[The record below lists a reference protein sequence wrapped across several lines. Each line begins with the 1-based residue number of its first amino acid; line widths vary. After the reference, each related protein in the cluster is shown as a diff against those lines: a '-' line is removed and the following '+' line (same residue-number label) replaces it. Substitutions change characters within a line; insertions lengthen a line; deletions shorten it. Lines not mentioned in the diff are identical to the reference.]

1 MKKLILLVLLTINF
15 PCIFS
20 QAVSNNSAQEVVP
33 ADTSS
38 AQIGSDSINIS
49 QMVAAQINSAREKEQ
64 NEGKTAAKKD
74 NELTIINPKQASPGF
89 ISELERQLSIS
100 PDLFLKIMVLIS
112 AAFLAALI
120 IVMRRRKARKLMHP
134 NISLKENIKLLREEN
149 IRIKGNSK
157 LSAVRNRLADSTPE
171 YNLTKESISNSARKL
186 NISKDEILLAQKL
199 KRMR

>member
-64 NEGKTAAKKD
+64 NEDKTAAKKD
-74 NELTIINPKQASPGF
+74 NELTIINPKQDSPGF

>member
-1 MKKLILLVLLTINF
+1 MKTLIYLVVFTINF
-15 PCIFS
+15 PFVFS
-20 QAVSNNSAQEVVP
+20 QTINNNSEQKGIST
-33 ADTSS
+33 DTSS
-38 AQIGSDSINIS
+38 AEIGPDSINIS
-49 QMVAAQINSAREKEQ
+49 QMVVAQINSAREKEQ
-64 NEGKTAAKKD
+64 NVNNLAAKKD
-74 NELTIINPKQASPGF
+74 NDLTIINPKQDPPSF
-89 ISELERQLSIS
+89 ISEFERQLSIS
-100 PDLFLKIMVLIS
+100 PDVFLKIIVLAS

-120 IVMRRRKARKLMHP
+120 FVMRRRKTRKLMPP

-171 YNLTKESISNSARKL
+171 YNLSNESISNSARKL